1 MLEIN
6 LWDNTFAHLQTPD
19 GKYSM
24 VHKKVPKNIKYVCKK
39 TNYDGITIFTD
50 HFLNPVYIKS
60 VKSKFKVG
68 WYIERCEINRTPKMM
83 IENYI
88 NELDFLMTNDSD
100 ILDKYPNKAKF
111 VPFGGT
117 WILEENCKMHDKNS
131 NISMIYSNKKNTFQ
145 GYNIRHSAAESLKSV
160 VDLYGNGSPNPIE
173 LKEYG
178 LKDYK
183 YTIVVENLKKQNYF
197 TEKLV
202 DAFMVGAVP
211 IYWGCPNIGDFFD
224 INGII
229 TFDSVEELKDI
240 ADNKLEN
247 FYENNTKSI
256 VVNHHVAKQYAVTED
271 WFYHNIFKE
280 CFDV

>member
-117 WILEENCKMHDKNS
+117 
-131 NISMIYSNKKNTFQ
+131 
-145 GYNIRHSAAESLKSV
+145 
-160 VDLYGNGSPNPIE
+160 
-173 LKEYG
+173 
-178 LKDYK
+178 
-183 YTIVVENLKKQNYF
+183 

>member
-6 LWDNTFAHLQTPD
+6 LWDNTFVHLQTPD

-83 IENYI
+83 IDNYI
-88 NELDFLMTNDSD
+88 NELDFLMTNDVD
-100 ILDKYPNKAKF
+100 ILEKYPNKSKF

-117 WILEENCKMHDKNS
+117 WILEQNYKMHDKNS

-145 GYNIRHSAAESLKSV
+145 GYNIRHSAVESLKSV

-178 LKDYK
+178 LKNYK
-183 YTIVVENLKKQNYF
+183 YTIMKTTLNQ
-197 TEKLV
+197 
-202 DAFMVGAVP
+202 
-211 IYWGCPNIGDFFD
+211 
-224 INGII
+224 
-229 TFDSVEELKDI
+229 
-240 ADNKLEN
+240 
-247 FYENNTKSI
+247 
-256 VVNHHVAKQYAVTED
+256 
-271 WFYHNIFKE
+271 
-280 CFDV
+280 